1 MKVECAMRNEQING
15 LATNHNLVPLFEQEQ
30 MQALDANEMKSS
42 FKINLRDVL
51 WWMSIKNAC
60 KPKVSVTVR
69 L

>member
-51 WWMSIKNAC
+51 
-60 KPKVSVTVR
+60 
-69 L
+69 